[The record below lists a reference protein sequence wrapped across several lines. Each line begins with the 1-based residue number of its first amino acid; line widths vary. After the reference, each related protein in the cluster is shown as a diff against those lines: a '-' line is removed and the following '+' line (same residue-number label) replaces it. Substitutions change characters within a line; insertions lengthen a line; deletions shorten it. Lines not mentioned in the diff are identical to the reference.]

1 MCINSA
7 CIRVRLCAQ
16 LPANKY
22 HCSKAPYSIVST
34 LRGLHSISFKQ
45 ASNNRRGVIFSEE
58 ELKSD
63 KTENWPDVTY
73 NLVRN
78 VFNQKVEGVASLV
91 LECW

>member
-1 MCINSA
+1 M
-7 CIRVRLCAQ
+7 
-16 LPANKY
+16 
-22 HCSKAPYSIVST
+22 
-34 LRGLHSISFKQ
+34 
-45 ASNNRRGVIFSEE
+45 IFSEE